1 MCRRQCCLS
10 TRPEHRNIVNVMR
23 SIETEFRMYLDGEGD
38 GASVSTDIQANIAAD
53 IEFAIT
59 LGLLEINA
67 RGEVVCADT
76 GDLLKI
82 QFKMD
87 ACGVWKGVQ
96 QTSIAYVFVNAST
109 NPNSPQ
115 DTTEFCVFEGDDH
128 WDSVALHA
136 AQTLVQINAI
146 IENPILLLPS
156 LYKEGMPLVSV
167 CLDVYLGADLSNAG
181 DMLCVKGCNCS
192 HPCTQCKQPKEKMC
206 SKERTAARTLEEI
219 KALAHVEAGLV
230 CPACKKMIVDKEK
243 ADLDALR
250 EVLLAKP
257 GDEPP
262 SSQA

>member
-1 MCRRQCCLS
+1 LLTINER
-10 TRPEHRNIVNVMR
+10 
-23 SIETEFRMYLDGEGD
+23 GD
-38 GASVSTDIQANIAAD
+38 I
-53 IEFAIT
+53 
-59 LGLLEINA
+59 
-67 RGEVVCADT
+67 VCADT

-128 WDSVALHA
+128 WDSVSLHA
-136 AQTLVQINAI
+136 EQTLVQINSI

-156 LYKEGMPLVSV
+156 LNKDGVPPVSV
-167 CLDVYLGADLSNAG
+167 LLDVYLGADLSNAG

-192 HPCTQCKQPKEKMC
+192 HSCTQCKQPKEKMR
-206 SKERTAARTLEEI
+206 SKERAAARTLEEI

-230 CPACKKMIVDKEK
+230 CPACKKMVVDKDK
-243 ADLDALR
+243 DDLDEH
-250 EVLLAKP
+250 EVKLAKP
-257 GDEPP
+257 GEEPP
-262 SSQA
+262 YSHVDDVPWDEVHFGICYGHYPLLRLPIKRAGLFACCT